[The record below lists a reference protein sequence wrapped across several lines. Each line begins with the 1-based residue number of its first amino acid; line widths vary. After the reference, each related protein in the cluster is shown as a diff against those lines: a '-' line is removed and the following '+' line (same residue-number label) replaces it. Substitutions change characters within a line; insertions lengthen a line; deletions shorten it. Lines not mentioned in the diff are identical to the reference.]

1 MKIIRTYDS
10 LEFSPGANLNVI
22 IGPNGTGKSSIVC
35 AICLGM
41 AGKPAVLGRATAISD
56 FVKYGKS
63 KATIEIELNNENG
76 MNYTVRRFIFKD
88 NKSEWYLNDRA
99 VKLKDIEELV
109 QSLNIQVQNLCQFLP
124 QEKVSEFA
132 RLNKFEL
139 LESTE
144 KAVGGI
150 ELYEQVKIHFDWV
163 WGPVISWLFKD
174 N

>member
-1 MKIIRTYDS
+1 
-10 LEFSPGANLNVI
+10 
-22 IGPNGTGKSSIVC
+22 
-35 AICLGM
+35 M
-41 AGKPAVLGRATAISD
+41 AGKPTVLGRATTIAD

-63 KATIEIELNNENG
+63 KATIEIELNNEKGTNF
-76 MNYTVRRFIFKD
+76 TIRRFIFKD
-88 NKSEWYLNDRA
+88 NKSEWFLNDRS

-150 ELYEQVKIHFDWV
+150 ELFEKVEL
-163 WGPVISWLFKD
+163 LF
-174 N
+174 